1 MISLRFRC
9 LVCALASPV
18 LLWAAKGKIPSEIL
32 TPTLRQAP
40 VDLAAR
46 LTHAPATAAPGPDL
60 KSPFNPPEFDR
71 PTPEEAKL
79 AAAKAAATGAPVAAA
94 PAPGS
99 GAPSGSPKTSPVAP
113 GTAST
118 APVSDREILELVA
131 ARIPSTGVIIFGR
144 KSLLVVGGKRYEV
157 GNRFTV
163 THGGQDYELELVAIE
178 RTTFTLRYRGEQFA
192 RPITLR

>member
-1 MISLRFRC
+1 MISLRSRRL
-9 LVCALASPV
+9 LVAFVAPAM
-18 LLWAAKGKIPSEIL
+18 LWAAKGKMTSEIL
-32 TPTLRQAP
+32 TPTMRQVP

-46 LTHAPATAAPGPDL
+46 LTRPPVADAPRADL

-79 AAAKAAATGAPVAAA
+79 AAAKAAAAGAPAVATPAA
-94 PAPGS
+94 GAATS
-99 GAPSGSPKTSPVAP
+99 GAGATPAGAAGAKPSPA
-113 GTAST
+113 
-118 APVSDREILELVA
+118 SDREILELVA
-131 ARIPSTGVIIFGR
+131 ARIPSSGIIIFSG